1 MPKSGTRRRR
11 ARDCWGSDVL
21 LERVPIAWN
30 HYPLVL
36 AKAGTQIT
44 NREQVTLDSRLRGNE
59 RKRCIDSNGICFSA
73 AKRVPLPH
81 ARGDEFFQ
89 AHRVA
94 LALGLARLD
103 ACKAARLHAPLQRR
117 RTLPAP
123 PHRRAPRPAHQVALQ
138 LLLLPGGI
146 QYLDAVL
153 VRISERG

>member
-59 RKRCIDSNGICFSA
+59 RKRCVDSNGICFSA
-73 AKRVPLPH
+73 AKRSLYRMPAAMNFSRLIGSLLR
-81 ARGDEFFQ
+81 AGSRGLIP
-89 AHRVA
+89 AKR
-94 LALGLARLD
+94 LASTHHFRLARI
-103 ACKAARLHAPLQRR
+103 C
-117 RTLPAP
+117 
-123 PHRRAPRPAHQVALQ
+123 
-138 LLLLPGGI
+138 
-146 QYLDAVL
+146 
-153 VRISERG
+153 